1 MTPEAIVAA
10 IVGGII
16 MGIGGKAGVDR
27 LRNGNGGSHSK
38 RRPDPV
44 PVTVV
49 AEAEQRPAMNPRLT
63 ESGRWD
69 MPPCAQHAHMVETLQ
84 KLSDGQA
91 EMRADVRVLIGE
103 FRADREDRREDR
115 RERQD
120 LAERLARIGG

>member
-1 MTPEAIVAA
+1 MTPEAIIAA
-10 IVGGII
+10 VVGGII

-27 LRNGNGGSHSK
+27 LRNGNGARSSG
-38 RRPDPV
+38 RATPV

-49 AEAEQRPAMNPRLT
+49 AEAEQRPPMNPRLT

-69 MPPCAQHAHMVETLQ
+69 IPPCAQHEHMVETLQ

-91 EMRADVRVLIGE
+91 EIRANVRVLIGE

-120 LAERLARIGG
+120 LAERIARIGG